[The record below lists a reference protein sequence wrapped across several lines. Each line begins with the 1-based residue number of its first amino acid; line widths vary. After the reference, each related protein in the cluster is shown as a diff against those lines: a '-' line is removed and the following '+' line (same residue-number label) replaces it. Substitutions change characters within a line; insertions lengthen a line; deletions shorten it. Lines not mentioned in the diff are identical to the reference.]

1 MRWAFWLPFR
11 DLFAT
16 FSDDRFLDALWSPF
30 GSLLAPFWLPLV
42 PFWLPLAP
50 FWHPLAHFWRPLAPF
65 WLPFRFLFAPFGL
78 HFLIL
83 VDFGSLLALFGSL
96 LLPFRLLFLVFI
108 TFWLRFPYFPKLSVK
123 EREINTC
130 TPSSYRFSHTSI
142 FAGPGRINCRR
153 QLRSAPGLRRSPRAC

>member
-1 MRWAFWLPFR
+1 MENGSQNGPGKLRCSDLFG

-16 FSDDRFLDALWSPF
+16 FSEGLLFDAFWSPL
-30 GSLLAPFWLPLV
+30 GSLWA

-96 LLPFRLLFLVFI
+96 SPTFSNLFNTFSEPICKKNVKLIHAFSLLQ
-108 TFWLRFPYFPKLSVK
+108 
-123 EREINTC
+123 
-130 TPSSYRFSHTSI
+130 I
-142 FAGPGRINCRR
+142 FAYIYLCRPGADILPQATEIRPGP
-153 QLRSAPGLRRSPRAC
+153 APQPEAC

>member
-1 MRWAFWLPFR
+1 MENGSQNGPGKLTSSDLFG

-16 FSDDRFLDALWSPF
+16 FSEGRLFDAFWSPL
-30 GSLLAPFWLPLV
+30 GSLWA

-83 VDFGSLLALFGSL
+83 VDVGTLLALFGSL
-96 LLPFRLLFLVFI
+96 LPPFRLLFLVFN
-108 TFWLRFPYFPKLSVK
+108 TF
-123 EREINTC
+123 
-130 TPSSYRFSHTSI
+130 
-142 FAGPGRINCRR
+142 
-153 QLRSAPGLRRSPRAC
+153 